1 MRCQRVPGGDRRKH
15 GGRLDAH
22 AFPGHTSGCR
32 GLKFRWVNAQN
43 ATADG
48 AYRGLDWS
56 RYGRPSPRRHITNHD
71 VHLGAS
77 RELGPPT
84 SDTRCHQRPVRPAAV
99 KSQFECSPSYSRRD
113 RSGHRSHYP
122 PGAGVVR
129 RRWCG
134 LDLGAT
140 RPAGVAIPGITT
152 RSPRRGLGGR
162 THVRA
167 VRDEGAV
174 RRPPPGP
181 TLIRS
186 GHKRLTRRR
195 APAPRLPARPTYAW
209 RGRGVRRAR
218 EPGGLPGGCSV
229 I

>member
-1 MRCQRVPGGDRRKH
+1 MRRQRVPGGDRRKH

-22 AFPGHTSGCR
+22 AFPGQTSGCR
-32 GLKFRWVNAQN
+32 GLKTRWVNAQN

-56 RYGRPSPRRHITNHD
+56 RHGRPSPRRHITHHD

-77 RELGPPT
+77 RELESPN
-84 SDTRCHQRPVRPAAV
+84 SNTRCHQQPGYPAAV

-113 RSGHRSHYP
+113 RSGHRSHHP

-140 RPAGVAIPGITT
+140 RPAGVAIPGIAT

-162 THVRA
+162 AHVRA
-167 VRDEGAV
+167 IRDEGAV
-174 RRPPPGP
+174 RRAARGFTAIRPGHQR
-181 TLIRS
+181 LI
-186 GHKRLTRRR
+186 RRR
-195 APAPRLPARPTYAW
+195 APPDMRVEGTGSPPGSGT
-209 RGRGVRRAR
+209 RRT
-218 EPGGLPGGCSV
+218 PGGLFSHLTH
-229 I
+229 